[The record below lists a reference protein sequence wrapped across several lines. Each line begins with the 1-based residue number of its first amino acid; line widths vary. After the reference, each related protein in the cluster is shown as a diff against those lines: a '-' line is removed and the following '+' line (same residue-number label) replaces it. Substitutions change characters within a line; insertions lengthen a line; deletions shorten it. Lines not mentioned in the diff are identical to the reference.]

1 MRADAAE
8 PAAAPPAVP
17 RQPLL
22 ARLAAPRHPVIWLVV
37 ASLLPSLLLFALNGG
52 DPAQLARHWDGPNY
66 IEVAKTLY
74 HVPVDHPLAA
84 WTTPA
89 YFACHL
95 PLFPLL
101 MRALAFVGYPMA
113 MLLVTWAS
121 AAGATVVFYRLL
133 QAFACVR
140 NPFVS
145 ALLMTLLPLRWVL
158 YKTVG
163 ATEPLFLLLVFGSL
177 LAYRRD
183 RLGWA
188 IALAALAGVTR
199 ITGVLMAAVY
209 FIELVRTRRYAAIAL
224 LPLIGLPLLAT
235 FVFYHY
241 HFGDFWAYFSWNAK
255 LISPVP
261 MASIWRSAAVGYPV
275 GAEFYLLLYAV
286 LALGVWRLRRHPL
299 LCAYAA
305 VYFVF
310 NLFILHQDLSRYFLP
325 IAHLALLVGYD
336 RLWRPA
342 WAIAALPLL
351 LAIGVAVSAL
361 LLPHNSI
368 DAATYRNLLQ
378 QPAYP

>member
-1 MRADAAE
+1 MSG
-8 PAAAPPAVP
+8 AAAPAPSPP
-17 RQPLL
+17 RPLL
-22 ARLAAPRHPVIWLVV
+22 ERLAAPEQPELWLVL
-37 ASLLPSLLLFALNGG
+37 ASLLPSLLLFALHAG
-52 DPAQLARHWDGPNY
+52 DASVLVRYWDGPNY

-74 HVPVDHPLAA
+74 HVPVDHPMAA

-101 MRALAFVGYPMA
+101 VRALSFLGYPMA

-145 ALLMTLLPLRWVL
+145 ALLMTAVPLRWVL

-177 LAYRRD
+177 LAYRRE

-188 IALAALAGVTR
+188 MALAALAGVTR
-199 ITGVLMAAVY
+199 ITGVLMAVVY
-209 FIELVRTRRYAAIAL
+209 FVEFVRTRRYAAIAW
-224 LPLIGLPLLAT
+224 LPVIGLPLLAT
-235 FVFYHY
+235 FVFYHFR
-241 HFGDFWAYFSWNAK
+241 FGDFWAYFSWNAK
-255 LISPVP
+255 LVSPVP
-261 MASIWRSAAVGYPV
+261 MASIWRFAAGGDAI
-275 GAEFYLLLYAV
+275 GAEFYFLLYAV
-286 LALGVWRLRRHPL
+286 FALGVWRLRRHPL
-299 LCAYAA
+299 LFAYAA

-310 NLFILHQDLSRYFLP
+310 NLFIVHEDLSRYFLTV
-325 IAHLALLVGYD
+325 AHLALIVGYD

-342 WAIAALPLL
+342 WALAAMPLL
-351 LAIGVAVSAL
+351 LAIGIAVSSR
-361 LLPHNSI
+361 LLPHNAI
-368 DAATYRNLLQ
+368 DAATYRNLLE